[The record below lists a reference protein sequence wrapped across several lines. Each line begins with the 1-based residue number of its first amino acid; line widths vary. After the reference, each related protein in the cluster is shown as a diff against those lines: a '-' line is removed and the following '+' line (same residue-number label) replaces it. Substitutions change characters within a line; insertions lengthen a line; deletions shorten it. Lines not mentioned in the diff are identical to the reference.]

1 MTRLPRWIAT
11 LGPIGFAP
19 VAPATFGS
27 LATAIV
33 GFALPVPDLRIALAV
48 LVVGFFIA
56 VWAAGEAEKT
66 LGHDAGPIVID
77 EVIGQSIALLGA
89 PHTWWAFTTCFLLF
103 RLFDIWK
110 PFGAHEAQRLPGG
123 WGVVTDDV
131 IAGVVAMIAFQLGRI
146 AVMRIGA

>member
-1 MTRLPRWIAT
+1 MNRFARGLAT

-19 VAPATFGS
+19 IAPATFGS
-27 LATAIV
+27 LATALV
-33 GFALPVPDLRIALAV
+33 GYALPVPDLRVALAI
-48 LVVGFFIA
+48 LVVGFFVA

-89 PHTWWAFTTCFLLF
+89 PHVWWAFLSCFVLF
-103 RLFDIWK
+103 RVFDVWK
-110 PFGAHEAQRLPGG
+110 PFGAHEAQQLPGG

-131 IAGVVAMIAFQLGRI
+131 IAGVVALIAFQLGRI
-146 AVMRIGA
+146 AVMRLGA